1 MLRFTDANLLQ
12 KHRLSSL
19 DHNILSKSPMFS
31 ARNVD
36 ADGARAPAVSGK
48 LILEMEDGT
57 EVLLENPGD
66 TVVMRGALHAWRNP
80 GPEWARWM
88 AVIIDAEPAVV
99 NGAPLPPKGLA

>member
-1 MLRFTDANLLQ
+1 
-12 KHRLSSL
+12 
-19 DHNILSKSPMFS
+19 MFS
-31 ARNVD
+31 TRNVD
-36 ADGARAPAVSGK
+36 ADSARAPAVSGK